1 MSKEVYR
8 LEIPIVIQDE
18 YSKEIK
24 KIQDALKGITKKKPK
39 LDIDE
44 KEARRKIEELQKRIA
59 EMSKRKNKPKIDIDN
74 RPAAKKIGETQKK
87 LSSFQRFA
95 NRLNR
100 MKLSVQD
107 NASRMITRVQ
117 QRLDQLKNSK
127 VGQITISAVDKTRGV
142 FASVRRAV
150 TSLPG
155 MVTIGLSVVGGAK
168 AFSYITEGMEQ
179 ARVQEHDMVRMTHW
193 LKKDQ
198 ENMKDMTTALNDSVK
213 FTKQYASSTA
223 FDAAPVNAAYATALQ
238 IASGDRKEAERL
250 TRLAGDM
257 AVLDD
262 GDITRAMQ
270 AIFNANNGLYEMM
283 DAYSPTKINKE
294 FADKHGGIDGILDFM
309 RDEVGGAAEMYG
321 KTGVGNYSAMQ
332 GKLSQLKTDIGNAFH
347 EGMQPMYTSIS
358 DGVDALSQRL
368 EPVLANVGKGISEW
382 LSKGLEGDGIL
393 GRAGKYIDEL
403 MDIMDP
409 SSGSDYAS
417 MSMGERLQEVL
428 EKVQQDA
435 ASFWDNTLQPKAVEL
450 GKSIGEAVID
460 AIIEGIPMVAE
471 SIGGAI
477 KNQVVEAIKNPT
489 AGNIGS
495 AALALGGAGW
505 LGGKM
510 LGPFGGYK
518 GLGKGVKK
526 LGRGTG
532 ALLGGMGGL
541 FGGIGRSKYQQRPK
555 KTRSTFYE
563 RDRRAREWSMRPE
576 NYRPPKQPKA
586 PNNYNLGFSSGGPMA
601 GIPKWLR
608 GGSKGIMSKLPGL
621 NVAFAGYDGFRG
633 WQDADRRA
641 GGSAGALDKAA
652 SALSSI
658 AEGFSFGLIDGDK
671 AFETIRGKKVPAE
684 SDMMHIDPMHDMDPR
699 MRHGM
704 NEDGSMDSRF
714 SSAEGTTFASDF
726 DDPFDMFNE
735 EMNALVESVTSAKE
749 TFEAMNEGLEGM
761 DEFTESFSAV
771 SEMFESLQE
780 RMEAFEELAEPM
792 ESFGE
797 NFTAISEM
805 LEETRERLEQFSETM
820 AEPAEQLSEA
830 LPQIAEQIV
839 EMQERLEEFSE
850 MMAEPAEQMAEAFPL
865 LAEQIVEMQERL
877 EEFSKL
883 VAEPADQFVE
893 SFTQVSEMMEQ
904 MRERLE
910 EFSEATAEPS
920 EMYVQNLT
928 MMAELLEQSTEIVTE
943 MNEMIPEQSALLG
956 ENMTVLGENLLQSG
970 QIVQEGFTAIGA
982 KSQEVVAALNT
993 LIGHINTGAQ
1003 AMSGLQQVQTHV
1015 SALNTALAGLAS
1027 RVSNVQV
1034 PSSVSVGGVGPVKAY
1049 AKGGIATSPHI
1060 GLVAEA
1066 GVPEAMIP
1074 FDGSQRSKELWMTT
1088 GHALGMFDT
1097 STSSEV
1103 NPYAL
1108 DPIDTSESTTST
1120 SSGGVVINND
1130 IPIDIKSGANKE
1142 EIINRT
1148 LKEVEQKLRLVL
1160 ETT

>member
-74 RPAAKKIGETQKK
+74 RPATKKIGETQKK

-270 AIFNANNGLYEMM
+270 AIFNAQNGLYEMM

-382 LSKGLEGDGIL
+382 LSKGLEGDGVL
-393 GRAGKYIDEL
+393 GKVGKYIDGI

-409 SSGSDYAS
+409 SSNSKFAD

-460 AIIEGIPMVAE
+460 AIIAGIPMVAE

-477 KNQVVEAIKNPT
+477 KNQVIEALKNPT

-526 LGRGTG
+526 LGRGAG

-541 FGGIGRSKYQQRPK
+541 FGGFGRNKYQQRPK

-576 NYRPPKQPKA
+576 NYRPPKQPKT
-586 PNNYNLGFSSGGPMA
+586 PKNYNLGFSSGGPMA

-641 GGSAGALDKAA
+641 GGDAGLLDKAA
-652 SALSSI
+652 SSLASI
-658 AEGFSFGLIDGDK
+658 AEGFSFGLADGDK
-671 AFETIRGKKVPAE
+671 VYEKLRGKKIPTN
-684 SDMMHIDPMHDMDPR
+684 DPMHDMDPR

-714 SSAEGTTFASDF
+714 TSAEGTTFASDF
-726 DDPFDMFNE
+726 DDPFEKFNQ
-735 EMNALVESVTSAKE
+735 EMSELVESVTSAKE
-749 TFEAMNEGLEGM
+749 SFETMNEGLEGM

-850 MMAEPAEQMAEAFPL
+850 MMAEPAEQMAESFPL

-877 EEFSKL
+877 EEFAEL

-943 MNEMIPEQSALLG
+943 MNEMISEQSALLG
-956 ENMTVLGENLLQSG
+956 ENMTVLGESLLQSG

-1074 FDGSQRSKELWMTT
+1074 FDGSQRSKDLWMTT

-1097 STSSEV
+1097 STSSDV

-1108 DPIDTSESTTST
+1108 DPIDTSAGNT
-1120 SSGGVVINND
+1120 GNQPVVYNNQVTAHATVQAGD
-1130 IPIDIKSGANKE
+1130 NVE
-1142 EIINRT
+1142 EIIDKT
-1148 LKEVEQKLRLVL
+1148 LKEVARSLREALD
-1160 ETT
+1160 TTTV